1 VVTVEREDIL
11 QLKAS
16 DLSRLLKEST
26 AAEIEQSKAFLDMFL
41 EKADIFSEIS
51 KEDIEKMA
59 LLARSRSIRG
69 NGSCDLKGCCAK

>member
-26 AAEIEQSKAFLDMFL
+26 AAEIEQSKAFLDMLL
-41 EKADIFSEIS
+41 EKVDIFSKIS

-59 LLARSRSIRG
+59 LLARSRSVRG
-69 NGSCDLKGCCAK
+69 DGACDTGCCAK